1 MLGDVIMFSFTMFL
15 IFLFTIF
22 AVTGMAMFNQWAM
35 VQHQA
40 QFVASSVAKWGQ
52 VTSEVEQSITSFAND
67 LKIPRN
73 RVKVTTSGGGPYG
86 QGVTAEVT
94 IPFEF
99 KVGKYRVGTYDL
111 TGKGRAVSV
120 YIPGGYDL

>member
-22 AVTGMAMFNQWAM
+22 AVTGMAMFNQWTM

-40 QFVASSVAKWGQ
+40 QFVASSIAKWGQ
-52 VTSEVEQSITSFAND
+52 ITPEVEQSINQFASD
-67 LKIPRN
+67 LNIPRSQV
-73 RVKVTTSGGGPYG
+73 RVSTSGGGPYG
-86 QGVTAEVT
+86 QAVTAQVT
-94 IPFEF
+94 IPFDF
-99 KVGKYRVGTYDL
+99 KVGAYRVGTFDL

-120 YIPGGYDL
+120 YIPGGYGL